1 MIRAKKFHE
10 NDFSAFSAEYTM
22 TSYIKQKEIKREQI
36 ISITHSEYV
45 LYNRTYTTVMLV
57 WEDALE

>member
-1 MIRAKKFHE
+1 MIRAKKFYE
-10 NDFSAFSAEYTM
+10 NAFSAEYTM
-22 TSYIKQKEIKREQI
+22 TSFIKQKEIKREQI

-57 WEDALE
+57 WEDND

>member
-1 MIRAKKFHE
+1 MIKAKKFHE
-10 NDFSAFSAEYTM
+10 SDFNAFSAEYTM
-22 TSYIKQKEIKREQI
+22 TSFIKQKEIKREQI

-57 WEDALE
+57 WEDND

>member
-10 NDFSAFSAEYTM
+10 NAFTASSAEYNM
-22 TSYIKQKEIKREQI
+22 VSFIEQKEIKREQI

-45 LYNRTYTTVMLV
+45 LYNRTYTTIMLV
-57 WEDALE
+57 WEDND